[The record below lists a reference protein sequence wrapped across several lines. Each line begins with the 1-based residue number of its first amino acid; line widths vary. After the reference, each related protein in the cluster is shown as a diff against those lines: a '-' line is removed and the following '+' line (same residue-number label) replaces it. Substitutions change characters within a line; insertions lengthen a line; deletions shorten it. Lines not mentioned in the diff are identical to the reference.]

1 MENYRN
7 LLQQP
12 HSYDKINK
20 VIIWTAA
27 DVENWILYIGT
38 QCQIDING
46 FNATYLHELYLY
58 QKRAPELFYEIVK
71 PIFRGAP
78 NALPIAFI
86 RFSFELKQLFELYL
100 K

>member
-1 MENYRN
+1 MENNRN

-12 HSYDKINK
+12 HSSDKIIN
-20 VIIWTAA
+20 WPAA

-38 QCQIDING
+38 ECQIDLNR
-46 FNATYLHELYLY
+46 FNATYLHELY
-58 QKRAPELFYEIVK
+58 QIRAPELFYEIVK

-86 RFSFELKQLFELYL
+86 RFSFELKNLFEN
-100 K
+100 